1 VVEEV
6 TDKAEVRQSSSSL
19 LSAAASFRRPALT
32 VMVLGAAA
40 VIVVLARHTLAK
52 SLHVLATAS
61 PGWLLLAL
69 VAEAVSLTAFG
80 MSRTLLLR
88 AGGHRIGLGPVMA
101 ITYAAHA
108 LGLSIPFA
116 GAELDVVYSYR
127 QFRRAGLDAATTSW
141 SMAVSWICSTASL
154 ALLLVAGA
162 IAGSTSAASAA
173 GYAGAAVYLLPV
185 VGVLLALR
193 FDRMRALLQSVLEKL
208 AALSKRAFGKPED
221 GRAGV
226 DGFLGEVSS
235 RRLSLPGY
243 GRVFGLAFA
252 NWAFDCATLAL
263 SIRAMGQPVPWDDL
277 LLVYGAGA
285 AVASTGLTPGG
296 FALVELAM
304 TAALTASGLH
314 SSAALAA
321 VVAYRFISFWLVL
334 LGGWVAFIALA
345 HPLRR
350 RLSRGSPGR

>member
-6 TDKAEVRQSSSSL
+6 SDKAEVRQSSSSL

-32 VMVLGAAA
+32 AAVLGAAA
-40 VIVVLARHTLAK
+40 VIVVVARHTLAK
-52 SLHVLATAS
+52 SLHVLAAAS

-69 VAEAVSLTAFG
+69 AAEAVSLTAFG

-88 AGGHRIGLGPVMA
+88 VNGHRIGLGPVMA

-127 QFRRAGLDAATTSW
+127 QFRRAGVDAATTSW

-185 VGVLLALR
+185 AGVLLALR
-193 FDRMRALLQSVLEKL
+193 FDRMRALLQSV
-208 AALSKRAFGKPED
+208 P
-221 GRAGV
+221 
-226 DGFLGEVSS
+226 
-235 RRLSLPGY
+235 
-243 GRVFGLAFA
+243 
-252 NWAFDCATLAL
+252 
-263 SIRAMGQPVPWDDL
+263 
-277 LLVYGAGA
+277 GA

-334 LGGWVAFIALA
+334 LGGWVAFIVLA

-350 RLSRGSPGR
+350 RRGR

>member
-1 VVEEV
+1 MVEEV
-6 TDKAEVRQSSSSL
+6 SDRAEVRQSSSSL

-52 SLHVLATAS
+52 SLHVLAAAS

-69 VAEAVSLTAFG
+69 AAEAVSL
-80 MSRTLLLR
+80 
-88 AGGHRIGLGPVMA
+88 
-101 ITYAAHA
+101 
-108 LGLSIPFA
+108 
-116 GAELDVVYSYR
+116 
-127 QFRRAGLDAATTSW
+127 
-141 SMAVSWICSTASL
+141 
-154 ALLLVAGA
+154 
-162 IAGSTSAASAA
+162 
-173 GYAGAAVYLLPV
+173 
-185 VGVLLALR
+185 
-193 FDRMRALLQSVLEKL
+193 
-208 AALSKRAFGKPED
+208 
-221 GRAGV
+221 
-226 DGFLGEVSS
+226 
-235 RRLSLPGY
+235 PGY
-243 GRVFGLAFA
+243 GGVFGLTLA
-252 NWAFDCATLAL
+252 NWAFDCVALAL

-334 LGGWVAFIALA
+334 LGGWVAFIVLA

-350 RLSRGSPGR
+350 RRGR

>member
-6 TDKAEVRQSSSSL
+6 SDEAEVRQSSSSL
-19 LSAAASFRRPALT
+19 LSRTDSFRRPALT
-32 VMVLGAAA
+32 AAVLGAAA
-40 VIVVLARHTLAK
+40 VIVVVARHTLAK
-52 SLHVLATAS
+52 SLHVLAAAS

-69 VAEAVSLTAFG
+69 AAEAVSLTAFG

-88 AGGHRIGLGPVMA
+88 VNGHRIGLGPVMA

-185 VGVLLALR
+185 AGVLLALR
-193 FDRMRALLQSVLEKL
+193 FDRMRALLQSV
-208 AALSKRAFGKPED
+208 P
-221 GRAGV
+221 
-226 DGFLGEVSS
+226 
-235 RRLSLPGY
+235 
-243 GRVFGLAFA
+243 
-252 NWAFDCATLAL
+252 
-263 SIRAMGQPVPWDDL
+263 
-277 LLVYGAGA
+277 GA

-334 LGGWVAFIALA
+334 LGGWVAFIVLA

-350 RLSRGSPGR
+350 RRGR

>member
-1 VVEEV
+1 MVEEV
-6 TDKAEVRQSSSSL
+6 SDEAEVRQSSFSL

-32 VMVLGAAA
+32 VLVLGAAA
-40 VIVVLARHTLAK
+40 VVVVLARHTLAK
-52 SLHVLATAS
+52 SLHVLAAAS

-69 VAEAVSLTAFG
+69 GAEAVSLTAFG

-88 AGGHRIGLGPVMA
+88 AGGHRISLGPVMA

-116 GAELDVVYSYR
+116 GAELDVAYSYR
-127 QFRRAGLDAATTSW
+127 QFRRTGLDAATTSW

-193 FDRMRALLQSVLEKL
+193 YDRML
-208 AALSKRAFGKPED
+208 
-221 GRAGV
+221 
-226 DGFLGEVSS
+226 
-235 RRLSLPGY
+235 
-243 GRVFGLAFA
+243 
-252 NWAFDCATLAL
+252 
-263 SIRAMGQPVPWDDL
+263 
-277 LLVYGAGA
+277 
-285 AVASTGLTPGG
+285 
-296 FALVELAM
+296 ALVELTM
-304 TAALTASGLH
+304 TAALTAAGLH

-334 LGGWVAFIALA
+334 VGGWVVFIVLA

-350 RLSRGSPGR
+350 RRSPRSRGR

>member
-1 VVEEV
+1 MVEEV
-6 TDKAEVRQSSSSL
+6 SDEAEVRQSSSSL

-32 VMVLGAAA
+32 VAVLGAAA
-40 VIVVLARHTLAK
+40 VIVVVARHTLAE
-52 SLHVLATAS
+52 SLHVLAAAS

-69 VAEAVSLTAFG
+69 AAEAVSLTAFG

-88 AGGHRIGLGPVMA
+88 VNGHRIGLGPVMA

-108 LGLSIPFA
+108 LGLSVPFA
-116 GAELDVVYSYR
+116 GAELDVAYSYR

-173 GYAGAAVYLLPV
+173 GYAGATVYLLP
-185 VGVLLALR
+185 
-193 FDRMRALLQSVLEKL
+193 
-208 AALSKRAFGKPED
+208 
-221 GRAGV
+221 
-226 DGFLGEVSS
+226 
-235 RRLSLPGY
+235 
-243 GRVFGLAFA
+243 
-252 NWAFDCATLAL
+252 
-263 SIRAMGQPVPWDDL
+263 
-277 LLVYGAGA
+277 VYGAGA

-334 LGGWVAFIALA
+334 LGGWVAFIVLA

-350 RLSRGSPGR
+350 RWGR

>member
-1 VVEEV
+1 MVEEV
-6 TDKAEVRQSSSSL
+6 SDEAEVRQSSSSL

-32 VMVLGAAA
+32 VLVLGAAA
-40 VIVVLARHTLAK
+40 VIVVVARHTLAK

-61 PGWLLLAL
+61 PGWLRLAL
-69 VAEAVSLTAFG
+69 AAEAVSLTAFG

-88 AGGHRIGLGPVMA
+88 VNGHRIGLGPVMA

-116 GAELDVVYSYR
+116 GAELDV
-127 QFRRAGLDAATTSW
+127 
-141 SMAVSWICSTASL
+141 
-154 ALLLVAGA
+154 
-162 IAGSTSAASAA
+162 
-173 GYAGAAVYLLPV
+173 AVYLLPV
-185 VGVLLALR
+185 AGVLLALR
-193 FDRMRALLQSVLEKL
+193 FDRMRALLRSVLERL
-208 AALSKRAFGKPED
+208 AALSKRVFGKPED
-221 GRAGV
+221 GGAGV
-226 DGFLGEVSS
+226 DRFLDEVSS

-243 GRVFGLAFA
+243 GRVFGLALA
-252 NWAFDCATLAL
+252 NWAFDCAALAL
-263 SIRAMGQPVPWDDL
+263 SIRAIGQPVPWDDL

-304 TAALTASGLH
+304 ATALTASGLH

-334 LGGWVAFIALA
+334 LGGWVAFIVLA
-345 HPLRR
+345 HPPRR
-350 RLSRGSPGR
+350 RRRRRSAGRSARRRRRSGWSSPPTC

>member
-1 VVEEV
+1 MVEEV
-6 TDKAEVRQSSSSL
+6 SDEAEVRQSSSSL

-32 VMVLGAAA
+32 VAVLGAAA
-40 VIVVLARHTLAK
+40 VIVVVARHTLAE
-52 SLHVLATAS
+52 SLHVLAAAS

-69 VAEAVSLTAFG
+69 AAEAVSLTAFG

-88 AGGHRIGLGPVMA
+88 VNGHRIGLGPVMA

-108 LGLSIPFA
+108 LGLSVPFA

-185 VGVLLALR
+185 VGVLLAL
-193 FDRMRALLQSVLEKL
+193 
-208 AALSKRAFGKPED
+208 
-221 GRAGV
+221 
-226 DGFLGEVSS
+226 
-235 RRLSLPGY
+235 
-243 GRVFGLAFA
+243 
-252 NWAFDCATLAL
+252 
-263 SIRAMGQPVPWDDL
+263 SIRAMGQPVPWDAL

-334 LGGWVAFIALA
+334 LGGWVAFIVLA

-350 RLSRGSPGR
+350 RRGR

>member
-1 VVEEV
+1 
-6 TDKAEVRQSSSSL
+6 
-19 LSAAASFRRPALT
+19 
-32 VMVLGAAA
+32 MVLGAAA

-52 SLHVLATAS
+52 SLHVLAAAS

-69 VAEAVSLTAFG
+69 AAEAVSLTAFG

-88 AGGHRIGLGPVMA
+88 VNGHRIGLGPVMA

-162 IAGSTSAASAA
+162 
-173 GYAGAAVYLLPV
+173 
-185 VGVLLALR
+185 R

-208 AALSKRAFGKPED
+208 AALSKRAFGTPED
-221 GRAGV
+221 GGAGV
-226 DGFLGEVSS
+226 DRFLAEVSS

-243 GRVFGLAFA
+243 GRVFGLALA
-252 NWAFDCATLAL
+252 NWAFDCVALAL
-263 SIRAMGQPVPWDDL
+263 SIRAIGQPVPWDDL
-277 LLVYGAGA
+277 LLVYGAGV

-304 TAALTASGLH
+304 TAALTASGLP

-334 LGGWVAFIALA
+334 LGGWVAFIVLA
-345 HPLRR
+345 HPVRR
-350 RLSRGSPGR
+350 RPSRGSPGR

>member
-6 TDKAEVRQSSSSL
+6 SDEAEVRQGSSSSL
-19 LSAAASFRRPALT
+19 LSRTAPFRRPALT
-32 VMVLGAAA
+32 VLVLGVAA

-69 VAEAVSLTAFG
+69 GAEAVSLTAFG
-80 MSRTLLLR
+80 MARTLLLR
-88 AGGHRIGLGPVMA
+88 VSGDRISLGPVMA

-127 QFRRAGLDAATTSW
+127 QFRRTGPDAATTSW

-154 ALLLVAGA
+154 ALLLGAGA
-162 IAGSTSAASAA
+162 VAGSTSAASAA
-173 GYAGAAVYLLPV
+173 GYVGAAVYLLPV

-193 FDRMRALLQSVLEKL
+193 YDRMRALLRSVLAWL
-208 AALSKRAFGKPED
+208 AALSKRLFGKPED
-221 GRAGV
+221 G
-226 DGFLGEVSS
+226 
-235 RRLSLPGY
+235 
-243 GRVFGLAFA
+243 
-252 NWAFDCATLAL
+252 
-263 SIRAMGQPVPWDDL
+263 
-277 LLVYGAGA
+277 GAGA
-285 AVASTGLTPGG
+285 DG
-296 FALVELAM
+296 FIDEVTM
-304 TAALTASGLH
+304 TAALTAAGLH

-334 LGGWVAFIALA
+334 LGGWVSFAVLA
-345 HPLRR
+345 RPLRR
-350 RLSRGSPGR
+350 RRRR

>member
-1 VVEEV
+1 MVEEV
-6 TDKAEVRQSSSSL
+6 SDEAEVRQSSSSL

-32 VMVLGAAA
+32 VAVLGAAA
-40 VIVVLARHTLAK
+40 VIVVVARHTLAE
-52 SLHVLATAS
+52 SLHVLAAAS

-69 VAEAVSLTAFG
+69 AAEAVSLTAFG

-88 AGGHRIGLGPVMA
+88 VNGHRIGLGPVVA

-108 LGLSIPFA
+108 LGLSVPFA

-162 IAGSTSAASAA
+162 M
-173 GYAGAAVYLLPV
+173 
-185 VGVLLALR
+185 R
-193 FDRMRALLQSVLEKL
+193 FDRMRALLRSLLERL
-208 AALSKRAFGKPED
+208 AALSK
-221 GRAGV
+221 
-226 DGFLGEVSS
+226 FLDEVSS

-243 GRVFGLAFA
+243 GRVSGLALA
-252 NWAFDCATLAL
+252 NWAFDGAVLAL

-334 LGGWVAFIALA
+334 LGGWVAFIVLA

-350 RLSRGSPGR
+350 RWGR

>member
-1 VVEEV
+1 
-6 TDKAEVRQSSSSL
+6 
-19 LSAAASFRRPALT
+19 
-32 VMVLGAAA
+32 
-40 VIVVLARHTLAK
+40 
-52 SLHVLATAS
+52 
-61 PGWLLLAL
+61 
-69 VAEAVSLTAFG
+69 
-80 MSRTLLLR
+80 
-88 AGGHRIGLGPVMA
+88 
-101 ITYAAHA
+101 
-108 LGLSIPFA
+108 
-116 GAELDVVYSYR
+116 
-127 QFRRAGLDAATTSW
+127 
-141 SMAVSWICSTASL
+141 
-154 ALLLVAGA
+154 VAGA

-221 GRAGV
+221 GGAGV
-226 DGFLGEVSS
+226 DTFLDEVSS

-243 GRVFGLAFA
+243 GRVFGLALA
-252 NWAFDCATLAL
+252 NWAFDCVALAL

-334 LGGWVAFIALA
+334 LGGWVAFIVLA

-350 RLSRGSPGR
+350 RRGR

>member
-1 VVEEV
+1 MVEEV
-6 TDKAEVRQSSSSL
+6 SDEAEVRQSSSSL

-32 VMVLGAAA
+32 VAVLGAAA
-40 VIVVLARHTLAK
+40 VIVVVARHTLAE
-52 SLHVLATAS
+52 SLHVLAAAS

-69 VAEAVSLTAFG
+69 AAEAVSLTAFG

-88 AGGHRIGLGPVMA
+88 VNGHRIGLGPVMA

-108 LGLSIPFA
+108 LGLSVPFA

-162 IAGSTSAASAA
+162 M
-173 GYAGAAVYLLPV
+173 
-185 VGVLLALR
+185 R
-193 FDRMRALLQSVLEKL
+193 FDRMRALLRSLLERL
-208 AALSKRAFGKPED
+208 AALSK
-221 GRAGV
+221 
-226 DGFLGEVSS
+226 FLDEVSS

-243 GRVFGLAFA
+243 GRVSGLALA
-252 NWAFDCATLAL
+252 NWAFDGAVLAL

-334 LGGWVAFIALA
+334 LGGWVAFIVLA

-350 RLSRGSPGR
+350 RWGR

>member
-1 VVEEV
+1 M
-6 TDKAEVRQSSSSL
+6 
-19 LSAAASFRRPALT
+19 
-32 VMVLGAAA
+32 MVLGAAA

-52 SLHVLATAS
+52 SLQVLAAAS

-69 VAEAVSLTAFG
+69 AAEAVSLTAFG

-88 AGGHRIGLGPVMA
+88 VNGHRIGLGPVMA

-173 GYAGAAVYLLPV
+173 GYVGAAVYLLPV

-221 GRAGV
+221 GGAGV
-226 DGFLGEVSS
+226 DRFLDEVSS

-243 GRVFGLAFA
+243 GRVFGLALA
-252 NWAFDCATLAL
+252 NWAFDCVALAL

-334 LGGWVAFIALA
+334 LGGWVAFIVLA

-350 RLSRGSPGR
+350 RRGR

>member
-6 TDKAEVRQSSSSL
+6 SDEAEVRQSSSSL

-32 VMVLGAAA
+32 AAVLGAAA
-40 VIVVLARHTLAK
+40 VIVVVARHTLAK
-52 SLHVLATAS
+52 SLHVLAAAS

-69 VAEAVSLTAFG
+69 AAEAVSLTAFG

-88 AGGHRIGLGPVMA
+88 VNGHRIGLGPVMA

-185 VGVLLALR
+185 AGVLLALR
-193 FDRMRALLQSVLEKL
+193 FDRMRALLQSV
-208 AALSKRAFGKPED
+208 P
-221 GRAGV
+221 
-226 DGFLGEVSS
+226 
-235 RRLSLPGY
+235 
-243 GRVFGLAFA
+243 
-252 NWAFDCATLAL
+252 
-263 SIRAMGQPVPWDDL
+263 
-277 LLVYGAGA
+277 GA

-334 LGGWVAFIALA
+334 LGGWVAFIVLA

-350 RLSRGSPGR
+350 RRGR

>member
-1 VVEEV
+1 MVEEV
-6 TDKAEVRQSSSSL
+6 SDEAEVRQSSSSL

-32 VMVLGAAA
+32 VAVLGAAA
-40 VIVVLARHTLAK
+40 VIVVVARHTLAE
-52 SLHVLATAS
+52 SLHVLAAAS

-69 VAEAVSLTAFG
+69 AAEAVSLTAFG
-80 MSRTLLLR
+80 MSRTL
-88 AGGHRIGLGPVMA
+88 P
-101 ITYAAHA
+101 
-108 LGLSIPFA
+108 
-116 GAELDVVYSYR
+116 
-127 QFRRAGLDAATTSW
+127 
-141 SMAVSWICSTASL
+141 
-154 ALLLVAGA
+154 LVAGA

-193 FDRMRALLQSVLEKL
+193 FDRMRALLRTVLERL

-221 GRAGV
+221 GGAGV
-226 DGFLGEVSS
+226 DRFLDEVSS

-243 GRVFGLAFA
+243 GRVFGLALA
-252 NWAFDCATLAL
+252 NWAFDGAVLAL

-334 LGGWVAFIALA
+334 LGGWVAFIVLA

-350 RLSRGSPGR
+350 RRGQ